1 MMKRNI
7 KLTLEYDGTN
17 YCGWQVQVNA
27 LSVEEV
33 LVSAISKITDEDI
46 FVIGSGRTDSKVHAL
61 GQVANFHTESKI
73 PDEKFRLAINSKL
86 PADIVVRE
94 SIEVSEDFHSR
105 YDAKEK
111 EYIYIIYNDKVRSP
125 IKRNYSYFVNYEL
138 DIEAMER
145 ALECFIG
152 THDFVGFM
160 STGSSIKGTIRTITE
175 ASLKQ
180 KDGMI
185 EIRVRG
191 TGFLYN
197 MVRIIVGTLVDIGI
211 GKIDKDSTMQIINS
225 KQRNKAG
232 HTAPPQGLYLSK
244 VFY

>member
-1 MMKRNI
+1 MIRNI

-17 YCGWQVQVNA
+17 YCGWQMQPNAPSVQEA
-27 LSVEEV
+27 LEG
-33 LVSAISKITDEDI
+33 AIAKITGEKI
-46 FVIGSGRTDSKVHAL
+46 TVIGSGRTDSKVHAL
-61 GQVANFHTESKI
+61 GQVANFHTKSKI
-73 PDEKFRLAINSKL
+73 PEEKFILALNSML
-86 PADIVVRE
+86 PSDIAVNK
-94 SIEVSEDFHSR
+94 SIEVSQDFHSR

-111 EYIYIIYNDKVRSP
+111 EYKYLIYNSKVRSP
-125 IKRNYSYFVNYEL
+125 IKRNSSYFVNYEL
-138 DIEAMER
+138 DIEAM
-145 ALECFIG
+145 ALALKYFIG

-175 ASLKQ
+175 ASLIE
-180 KDGMI
+180 KDDTI
-185 EIRVRG
+185 EISIRG

-211 GKIDKDSTMQIINS
+211 GKIDKDSIEEIINS
-225 KQRNKAG
+225 KSRNKAG